1 MSREGP
7 RRRAPRVL
15 INARRVAS
23 APVVVVVANVDRDG
37 RVAHAHAY
45 GRGLSS
51 IVVFVVARDRRD
63 HGRGGRRERAVQQ
76 WSAAERQRC
85 RRQQHRCRLCWHVLD
100 RRERSSARRRAPR
113 VPRRHARRSSEHCL
127 VFLPTPWASRGLART
142 TAVKCV
148 HSGPGCSRR
157 VGRLPVGTTCFER
170 SRRWRRCPLRP
181 SEHS

>member
-15 INARRVAS
+15 INARRVVS
-23 APVVVVVANVDRDG
+23 APVVVVVANDDRDG

-51 IVVFVVARDRRD
+51 IVVFVVSRDRRD
-63 HGRGGRRERAVQQ
+63 HARGGRRERAVQQ
-76 WSAAERQRC
+76 WSAAERRRRG
-85 RRQQHRCRLCWHVLD
+85 RRQQHWGRLCWQVLG

-142 TAVKCV
+142 TASQCV
-148 HSGPGCSRR
+148 HSGPVSAAGVDGCRLERSR
-157 VGRLPVGTTCFER
+157 FER
-170 SRRWRRCPLRP
+170 SRR
-181 SEHS
+181 